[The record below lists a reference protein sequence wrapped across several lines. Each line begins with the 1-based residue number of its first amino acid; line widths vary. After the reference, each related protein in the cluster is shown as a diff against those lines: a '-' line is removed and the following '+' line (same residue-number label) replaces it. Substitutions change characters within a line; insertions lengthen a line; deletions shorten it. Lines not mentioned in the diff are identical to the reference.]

1 MSFVNN
7 PPGHPVCVIKFNGL
21 SLQYVVPHIKHISY
35 IIYLTV
41 AQKPCMH
48 AFHLKERW
56 TSSYAYEIV
65 RRYDRMREVKQSV
78 CLSSVVLLSSA
89 RKSEKTARS

>member
-1 MSFVNN
+1 MCPYKTFGPNHSPESCNELSGPPGPLVSFVNN

-35 IIYLTV
+35 IYLTV

-48 AFHLKERW
+48 TFHLKERW
-56 TSSYAYEIV
+56 TS
-65 RRYDRMREVKQSV
+65 MLMK
-78 CLSSVVLLSSA
+78 
-89 RKSEKTARS
+89 